1 MHNSMLH
8 ITTAKKEVGWNAV
21 SMNSKRNHFI
31 IKYLSDSLFLIFFKQ
46 KVETKI
52 CKNENEDGVN

>member
-31 IKYLSDSLFLIFFKQ
+31 IKYLLVFPILHFLKQ

-52 CKNENEDGVN
+52 CKNENEDGWN